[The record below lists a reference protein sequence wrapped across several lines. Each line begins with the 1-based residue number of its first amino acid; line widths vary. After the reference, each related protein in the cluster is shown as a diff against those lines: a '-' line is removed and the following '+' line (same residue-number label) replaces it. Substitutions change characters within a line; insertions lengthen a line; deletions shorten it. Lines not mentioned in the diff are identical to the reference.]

1 MYVSIQHIMT
11 KPWLCFLQRIQY
23 VDYTLE
29 TSSTYSVQQTEA
41 HSFIIVV
48 QGRGVLTYSE
58 GQTKL
63 EPGSICLVRADVSFS
78 VTADVGEEEAL
89 TFYKMDMNSMF
100 EDSCSG
106 KLMPIQNNLE
116 KQAINRE
123 ISLVTD
129 NIISVIEFTYTPWS
143 ACVECIEQLYRQQHV
158 TVVHDVWDVQI
169 QFQQWFRDVIR
180 QNDPELQPNHDRTSL
195 QQSVQYIESHYN
207 QILTVDELASRAG
220 LSRTSYTRH
229 FKRLTGQLPLDYV
242 NRVRLERSKQLLQIT
257 DDRLH
262 DIASHVGF
270 NNEYYFSRRFKQ
282 YSGVSPGV
290 YRRHH
295 RQEVRVFA
303 PYLEDFLLALGVK
316 PILQGS
322 HRAWGKQRYLQL
334 DDVPE
339 FDVSQRDAK
348 FQAEHIPEFIM
359 LDMGY
364 KTWNLDRFEQVAPV
378 YYVHQEGEDWRAILK
393 SAADVLGRNNRVQD
407 VIESYEDKAME
418 AKKHLQGRMRKESVA
433 FLRVS
438 ASGITLYGD
447 QSGYVGPVIYRDLG
461 LNPHEYVTQWTQH
474 ERRVDIGLEQLS
486 QLWADHLLITFD
498 TRDSL
503 SFGEER
509 QLLDRTEWRR
519 LPAVK
524 SGNVYEVDFL
534 TWMNYGVISH
544 GNKIDDI
551 LRFIG

>member
-1 MYVSIQHIMT
+1 MYASIQHIMT
-11 KPWLCFLQRIQY
+11 KPWLCSLQRIQY
-23 VDYTLE
+23 INYTLE

-41 HSFIIVV
+41 HSFVIVV

-100 EDSCSG
+100 EDSCSD
-106 KLMPIQNNLE
+106 KLIPIQNNLE
-116 KQAINRE
+116 KQANNRE

-158 TVVHDVWDVQI
+158 TVVHDVWDMQI

-180 QNDPELQPNHDRTSL
+180 QNDPELQPNHDRTPL

-282 YSGVSPGV
+282 YAGVSPGV

-418 AKKHLQGRMRKESVA
+418 AKRHLQGRMRKESVA

-486 QLWADHLLITFD
+486 QLRADHLLITFD

-503 SFGEER
+503 RIGEER
-509 QLLDRTEWRR
+509 QLLDRTEWTQ

-524 SGNVYEVDFL
+524 SGHVYEVDFL

-544 GNKIDDI
+544 GKKIDDI